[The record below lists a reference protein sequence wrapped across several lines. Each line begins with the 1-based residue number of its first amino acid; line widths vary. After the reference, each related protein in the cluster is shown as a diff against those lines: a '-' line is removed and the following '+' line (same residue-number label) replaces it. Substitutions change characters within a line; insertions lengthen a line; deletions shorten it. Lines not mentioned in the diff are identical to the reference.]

1 MDIAPTPAA
10 RDRALGIL
18 ATTAV
23 LGILY
28 VGRDV
33 LVPITLAVILS
44 FLIAPMV
51 RRLRRLGLGHTS
63 SVLAAVLVF
72 AIVFAAGAAGIGSQL
87 VRMVASL
94 PQYEQTIRAKLATLD
109 ELTAKHLRALT
120 GPAERVFSEI
130 TDRKHASTPEGDVAG
145 AATGPIAVEVHE
157 PPARPVQVIERV
169 LSRVGGPLATAG
181 IVLVVLLF
189 VLLEREELRDRF
201 IRIVGGSD
209 VRRTTAAIN
218 DAGARLS
225 KFFVSQFAVNAG
237 VGALVWI
244 GTLLIGLPY
253 ATLWGVLAAVMRF
266 VPYVGIWIAALVAA
280 TLAVGMDPGW
290 GVGLMTLGLFAVVE
304 TIAAQIVEPQ
314 LYGHTTG
321 LSPLSVVTAAIFWS
335 WLWGPVG
342 LILSTPLT
350 LCLLVAGRYIKALS
364 MLEVLLGDTRALT
377 LSQRFYQR
385 ALSADADEI
394 ITSARDF
401 LKSDSFAAYCDS
413 VVMPAVHL
421 ATLDIEAGT
430 ITQDQL
436 VSLRT
441 TAVKVIAVL
450 SGDARGFPRRRR
462 VTSVLDDLDPG
473 RRLRALREQKAG
485 ERQGPLTASDGSV
498 VLCVGLGSVA
508 DDLAAELLVRILR
521 EQKLNARHLA
531 LDEVAKAPLA
541 GAVQS
546 VSMVQLVSAFPSQ
559 EREAADT
566 IALGLQRRYGKACIV
581 TVFLPGILSQPEPPP
596 PAPGNV
602 DKTAQSFGDALQI
615 CLDWHREHGSAHRV
629 VTQI

>member
-1 MDIAPTPAA
+1 MDIAPTPAP

-28 VGRDV
+28 FGRDV

-44 FLIAPMV
+44 FLIAPIV

-63 SVLAAVLVF
+63 SVLAAVLTF
-72 AIVFAAGAAGIGSQL
+72 TIVFAAGASVIGSQL
-87 VRMVASL
+87 VRMAASF
-94 PQYEQTIRAKLATLD
+94 PQYEQTIRGKLATLN
-109 ELTAKHLRALT
+109 ELA
-120 GPAERVFSEI
+120 AERLKPLQGPVERVVGEI
-130 TDRKHASTPEGDVAG
+130 TDRKPASIPEGNITG
-145 AATGPIAVEVHE
+145 AASGPIAVEVHE
-157 PPARPVQVIERV
+157 PPASPTQLVERV
-169 LSRVGGPLATAG
+169 ISAVVGPLETAG

-189 VLLEREELRDRF
+189 VLLELEELRDRF

-225 KFFVSQFAVNAG
+225 KFFLSQFAVNAG
-237 VGALVWI
+237 VGALIWV
-244 GTLLIGLPY
+244 GTLFIGLPY
-253 ATLWGVLAAVMRF
+253 AILWGALAAVMRF

-280 TLAVGMDPGW
+280 TLAAAIDPGW
-290 GVGLMTLGLFAVVE
+290 GVALMTFGLFAVVD
-304 TIAAQIVEPQ
+304 TIAGQIVEPQ

-350 LCLLVAGRYIKALS
+350 LCLLVAGRYVKALS

-377 LSQRFYQR
+377 LPQRFYQR

-394 ITSARDF
+394 IASARDF
-401 LKSDSFAAYCDS
+401 LKSDSFAGYCDS
-413 VVMPAVHL
+413 VVMPAAHL
-421 ATLDIEAGT
+421 ATLDFEAGT
-430 ITQDQL
+430 ITRNQL
-436 VSLRT
+436 VNLRT
-441 TAVKVIAVL
+441 TVVNVITVL
-450 SGDARGFPRRRR
+450 SSDARRVPRARRA
-462 VTSVLDDLDPG
+462 TSVLDDLHTG
-473 RRLRALREQKAG
+473 QLLRAQREQKTG
-485 ERQGPLTASDGSV
+485 EQQESPKTSDGSV

-508 DDLAAELLVRILR
+508 DDIAAELLVRILR
-521 EQKLNARHLA
+521 EHKLDARHVELGEA
-531 LDEVAKAPLA
+531 VNAPLA
-541 GAVQS
+541 GAVQG

-566 IALGLQRRYGKACIV
+566 IALDLRRRYGNACIV
-581 TVFLPGILSQPEPPP
+581 AVFLPGILPQSESLP
-596 PAPGNV
+596 PAPGNA
-602 DKTAQSFGDALQI
+602 DKTAQSFGKALRI
-615 CLDWHREHGSAHRV
+615 CLDWHGPHPSAS
-629 VTQI
+629 T